1 MDKDYYVIFS
11 FNDND
16 KLLFVEKHEKDDT
29 ILKVKTYSEWLEYAK
44 SIGYEVVDISLW
56 KYENY
61 EEKCLQVQNYNKM
74 LKKEVGS
81 TEKGEMAY
89 RTCDGQAANTMEEVM
104 QYNKTYCERGFSK
117 NGDMQYMTCDGQA
130 ANTMEEVTQY
140 NKTYCE
146 RFGININEDE
156 LYSEVKPKQR

>member
-11 FNDND
+11 SNDND

-74 LKKEVGS
+74 LKKEFGS
-81 TEKGEMAY
+81 
-89 RTCDGQAANTMEEVM
+89 
-104 QYNKTYCERGFSK
+104 
-117 NGDMQYMTCDGQA
+117 
-130 ANTMEEVTQY
+130 
-140 NKTYCE
+140 
-146 RFGININEDE
+146 NIYAESFAIDFIVLCNFFQNRV
-156 LYSEVKPKQR
+156 LYGKQILVFFISFLSILD